1 MKFGRL
7 VSWNE
12 IKGYGLIVLSL
23 KEKYFLHCSHI
34 SEIPDEL
41 LTPPIGSIV
50 YFDVAPARGK
60 GLFPQA
66 INARVI
72 PPQIS
77 GAVAGGEG
85 ADV

>member
-12 IKGYGLIVLSL
+12 NKGYGLIVLSL
-23 KEKYFLHCSHI
+23 KEKYFLHCSQI
-34 SEIPDEL
+34 SEIPDDL
-41 LTPPIGSIV
+41 LVPPIGSIV

-60 GLFPQA
+60 GLFSQA
-66 INARVI
+66 VNARVV
-72 PPQIS
+72 PPS
-77 GAVAGGEG
+77 ETPAVGEV